1 MDTGQGMERREGTG
15 RKERWEGRGG
25 MEMKGRGVDS
35 ALLARIPVGTYGSLI
50 NCTC

>member
-1 MDTGQGMERREGTG
+1 VDREWKRGRGLEERRGG
-15 RKERWEGRGG
+15 KGG
-25 MEMKGRGVDS
+25 MEIKGRGVDS